1 MQRASLSRCLECGQI
16 LPRGHGYK
24 TARKFCSRDCFNL
37 YQCGIKATKT
47 EVVEILNRTQ
57 NQKVT
62 AELLGTTRLSLHQ
75 WMKNNGIRKQILYA
89 EE

>member
-1 MQRASLSRCLECGQI
+1 MTKTSLSKCQECGQV

-24 TARKFCSRDCFNL
+24 TVRKFCDRECFNRN
-37 YQCGIKATKT
+37 QCGIKATKN
-47 EVVEILNRTQ
+47 EVVEILNLTK